1 MSVCLL
7 YNKTAH
13 SISVKKTV
21 LSNILKD
28 ILWQKVIIAFLL
40 MRVLSL
46 DNKHSK
52 QNKCAKK
59 VFK

>member
-7 YNKTAH
+7 YNKNSH

-21 LSNILKD
+21 LSNFFKD

-40 MRVLSL
+40 MHVLFL
-46 DNKHSK
+46 NNKHSE